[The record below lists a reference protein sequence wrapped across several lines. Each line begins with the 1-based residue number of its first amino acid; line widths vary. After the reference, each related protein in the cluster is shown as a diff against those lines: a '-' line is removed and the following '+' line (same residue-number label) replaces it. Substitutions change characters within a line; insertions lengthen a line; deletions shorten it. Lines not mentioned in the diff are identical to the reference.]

1 MPMTAPSFD
10 TKPWLIA
17 LALCVVGAS
26 SHLLPH
32 PAGMSTVG
40 AIGMLAAAYLP
51 RHLVPLPVLVC
62 VATEDVSIGYYGN
75 ASMA

>member
-1 MPMTAPSFD
+1 MPMTALSFD

-32 PAGMSTVG
+32 PAGMSTVRSPSTKTWT
-40 AIGMLAAAYLP
+40 P
-51 RHLVPLPVLVC
+51 R
-62 VATEDVSIGYYGN
+62 
-75 ASMA
+75 